1 MSSRSIVWR
10 VAQRCPPMRSRV
22 PPRRRRNDRNCSPL
36 RGMAGIDYQGLKNPQ
51 HELDKTIHIVIGN
64 AHAAPVD
71 IEPLK
76 QGAPEELRSIGGDSS
91 RESAG
96 LAGGE
101 QQTQITLMGQALQC
115 VGNLLDYGLDRIV
128 DVLEVIGEMVKK
140 GTGLGD

>member
-1 MSSRSIVWR
+1 MPVSVISSRLGSMSSRSIVWR

-22 PPRRRRNDRNCSPL
+22 PPSV
-36 RGMAGIDYQGLKNPQ
+36 AGTTATARPCGGTAWIDYQGLKNPQ
-51 HELDKTIHIVIGN
+51 HKLDKTIHIVIGN

-101 QQTQITLMGQALQC
+101 
-115 VGNLLDYGLDRIV
+115 
-128 DVLEVIGEMVKK
+128 
-140 GTGLGD
+140 